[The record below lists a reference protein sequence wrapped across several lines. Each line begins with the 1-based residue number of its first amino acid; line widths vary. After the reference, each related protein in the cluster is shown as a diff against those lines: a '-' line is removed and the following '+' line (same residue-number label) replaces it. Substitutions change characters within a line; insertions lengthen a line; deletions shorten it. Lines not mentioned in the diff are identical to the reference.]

1 MGKDLVFNLNIAPI
15 DMLIN
20 KTFRV
25 SHPDGDLDIN
35 LPKNL
40 STEKPLR
47 VKSKGFVT
55 QNGIGD
61 FYIKVG
67 VTNKTIS
74 DEDKLKLKDLLK

>member
-1 MGKDLVFNLNIAPI
+1 M
-15 DMLIN
+15 
-20 KTFRV
+20 

-55 QNGIGD
+55 QSGIGD

-67 VTNKTIS
+67 VTNKSIS
-74 DEDKLKLKDLLK
+74 DEDKVKLKDLLK

>member
-1 MGKDLVFNLNIAPI
+1 
-15 DMLIN
+15 MLIN

-67 VTNKTIS
+67 VINKEVTE
-74 DEDKLKLKDLLK
+74 EDKSKLEKFLK